1 MTHRGTLVERVRDE
15 ISGWPIGSG
24 YYGTKVATDEAA
36 EMAVAAVDAA
46 LPQVTTVDEV
56 TALPHRTVL
65 VSAEGEIFHWSWR
78 MPMNLRLV
86 AEGMLESGPL
96 TVVWQPS

>member
-46 LPQVTTVDEV
+46 LPWHEPLCLGCGAGETECLELGGCCNGCD
-56 TALPHRTVL
+56 HR
-65 VSAEGEIFHWSWR
+65 
-78 MPMNLRLV
+78 
-86 AEGMLESGPL
+86 
-96 TVVWQPS
+96 